1 MLKRLALIVF
11 TLSLPHLEAAGQIV
25 RPPELRLQFHRA
37 ERAFRAGSS
46 ANEAKSR
53 LDLVIAGLP
62 HDAEALMLRAKVLLA
77 MERPEAA
84 FADAKLAAEL
94 MPGNGEAHLLVCE
107 TARESGDVAEA
118 LRALGRAA
126 ALITGGPDLHI
137 RLSQNAQLL
146 GELDQAEAYARV
158 AHTQDETLPEA
169 AYQLARVFLA
179 KGRPDAAATI
189 IAGGLED
196 GVLSA
201 AEVSRDKDLEAL
213 TTRPELAA
221 WFGR

>member
-1 MLKRLALIVF
+1 MLTRFALIVF
-11 TLSLPHLEAAGQIV
+11 VLWLPQLHAVGQIV

-53 LDLVIAGLP
+53 LDLVIAALP
-62 HDAEALMLRAKVLLA
+62 QDAEALMLRAKVLLEL
-77 MERPEAA
+77 ERPEAA

-94 MPGNGEAHLLVCE
+94 QPESGEAHLLVCE
-107 TARESGDVAEA
+107 TARESGNVAEA
-118 LRALGRAA
+118 LLALERAA
-126 ALITGGPDLHI
+126 GLISAGPDLHI

-146 GELDQAEAYARV
+146 GDLDQAEAYARL

-179 KGRPDAAATI
+179 KERPDAAAMI
-189 IAGGLED
+189 IASGLEA
-196 GVLSA
+196 GVLSV
-201 AEVSRDKDLEAL
+201 AEVSQDKGLEAL
-213 TTRPELAA
+213 RLRPELAP
-221 WFGR
+221 WFDR